1 MSVIG
6 IDIGGTNIRIGHD
19 CNGKLKD
26 FVKISTKENLKEGKI
41 VECLANIIKKYIG
54 EYCKDEEIQQIAIG
68 IPATLSA
75 DRKEILQVPNIKG
88 MNNIRLGE
96 ELEKVLG
103 IKVALERDVHML
115 YFWDKYEQKIADDG
129 IGIGIYIGTGVG
141 NAIFINGK
149 PLAGKDGA
157 AGELGHIPMIGG
169 KEQCGCGNLGC
180 SECYASGWKLVQIKD
195 KCFPETTMDELFVK
209 HSNSH
214 ILREYVDAIACV
226 ACSEINILNPD
237 SIIFGG
243 GVINMDGF
251 PKNLLEERLYVHARK
266 PYPADNI
273 NIKYSKDKPDNGV
286 KGAIIFAK
294 TLI

>member
-1 MSVIG
+1 MFCRSIAWRNPVRYTCYRKLSIW
-6 IDIGGTNIRIGHD
+6 GGN
-19 CNGKLKD
+19 
-26 FVKISTKENLKEGKI
+26 
-41 VECLANIIKKYIG
+41 
-54 EYCKDEEIQQIAIG
+54 
-68 IPATLSA
+68 
-75 DRKEILQVPNIKG
+75 
-88 MNNIRLGE
+88 
-96 ELEKVLG
+96 
-103 IKVALERDVHML
+103 ERTD
-115 YFWDKYEQKIADDG
+115 FWDKYEQKIADDG

-195 KCFPETTMDELFVK
+195 KCFPETTMNELFVK

-243 GVINMDGF
+243 GVINMKGF
-251 PKNLLEERLYVHARK
+251 PKELLEER
-266 PYPADNI
+266 
-273 NIKYSKDKPDNGV
+273 
-286 KGAIIFAK
+286 
-294 TLI
+294 

>member
-19 CNGKLKD
+19 DNGELKD
-26 FVKISTKENLKEGKI
+26 FVKISTKDNLKQGKI
-41 VECLANIIKKYIG
+41 VECLADIIKKYIN
-54 EYCKDEEIQQIAIG
+54 EYCNNDDVQQIAIG

-169 KEQCGCGNLGC
+169 KEQCGCGNPGC
-180 SECYASGWKLVQIKD
+180 SECYA
-195 KCFPETTMDELFVK
+195 
-209 HSNSH
+209 
-214 ILREYVDAIACV
+214 
-226 ACSEINILNPD
+226 
-237 SIIFGG
+237 
-243 GVINMDGF
+243 
-251 PKNLLEERLYVHARK
+251 
-266 PYPADNI
+266 
-273 NIKYSKDKPDNGV
+273 
-286 KGAIIFAK
+286 
-294 TLI
+294 

>member
-19 CNGKLKD
+19 DNGELKD
-26 FVKISTKENLKEGKI
+26 FVKISTKDNLKQGKI
-41 VECLANIIKKYIG
+41 VECLADIIKKY
-54 EYCKDEEIQQIAIG
+54 
-68 IPATLSA
+68 
-75 DRKEILQVPNIKG
+75 
-88 MNNIRLGE
+88 
-96 ELEKVLG
+96 
-103 IKVALERDVHML
+103 ML

-195 KCFPETTMDELFVK
+195 KCFPETTMNELFVK

-243 GVINMDGF
+243 GVINMKGF
-251 PKNLLEERLYVHARK
+251 PKELLEERLYVHARK
-266 PYPADNI
+266 PYPAENLD
-273 NIKYSKDKPDNGV
+273 IKYSVDKPDNGV

>member
-1 MSVIG
+1 
-6 IDIGGTNIRIGHD
+6 
-19 CNGKLKD
+19 
-26 FVKISTKENLKEGKI
+26 
-41 VECLANIIKKYIG
+41 
-54 EYCKDEEIQQIAIG
+54 
-68 IPATLSA
+68 
-75 DRKEILQVPNIKG
+75 
-88 MNNIRLGE
+88 
-96 ELEKVLG
+96 
-103 IKVALERDVHML
+103 
-115 YFWDKYEQKIADDG
+115 
-129 IGIGIYIGTGVG
+129 
-141 NAIFINGK
+141 
-149 PLAGKDGA
+149 
-157 AGELGHIPMIGG
+157 MIGG

-251 PKNLLEERLYVHARK
+251 PKDLLEERLYVHARK
-266 PYPADNI
+266 PYPAENLD
-273 NIKYSKDKPDNGV
+273 IKYSVDKPDNGV

-294 TLI
+294 SLI

>member
-1 MSVIG
+1 MFCRSIAWRNPVRYTCYRKLSIW
-6 IDIGGTNIRIGHD
+6 GGN
-19 CNGKLKD
+19 
-26 FVKISTKENLKEGKI
+26 
-41 VECLANIIKKYIG
+41 
-54 EYCKDEEIQQIAIG
+54 
-68 IPATLSA
+68 
-75 DRKEILQVPNIKG
+75 
-88 MNNIRLGE
+88 
-96 ELEKVLG
+96 
-103 IKVALERDVHML
+103 ERTD
-115 YFWDKYEQKIADDG
+115 FWDKYEQKIADDG

-243 GVINMDGF
+243 GVINMKGF
-251 PKNLLEERLYVHARK
+251 PKELLEERLYVHARK
-266 PYPADNI
+266 PYPAENLD
-273 NIKYSKDKPDNGV
+273 IKYSVDKPDNGV